1 MGNIQNLSKEQQ
13 QIIKELYST
22 DEIIVH
28 KAIINLRNKGGLFVI
43 KPLMEVYFSTSS
55 QEISAAAFSIICDLK
70 EYKAATIITE
80 NILKYKAND
89 RISDFISALWQSAIK
104 FDNLIVFVEIFFSG
118 DDRTSLEIVTLIQQN
133 GYLLKDESRKQYL
146 DILKSKIGG
155 LSEFKRA
162 LVVDLLEVFE

>member
-1 MGNIQNLSKEQQ
+1 MENKQDLSKEQQ

-28 KAIINLRNKGGLFVI
+28 KAIKNLRDKGGLFVI
-43 KPLMEVYFSTSS
+43 KPLMEIYFSTSS
-55 QEISAAAFSIICDLK
+55 QEVSAAAFGIVRDLK
-70 EYKAATIITE
+70 ESKAGIIITE
-80 NILKYKAND
+80 NILQYKANN

-104 FDNLIVFVEIFFSG
+104 FDNLEVFVELFVIG
-118 DDRTSLEIVTLIQQN
+118 DDRTSLEAVTLIQQN
-133 GYLLKDESRKQYL
+133 GYLLNDESRKHCL
-146 DILKSKIGG
+146 DIIKSEIGE